1 MNKVRSSAKTPR
13 WVCSEC
19 GMGSSRKDT
28 VLRHMTLHPGDGI
41 LVSYMQYLTG
51 VHDGTYS
58 EPTYP
63 FQTTRASSRKKN
75 IEFARRHGII
85 IPLSQLINTDG
96 LHRAD
101 RFIGDVIAGYHE
113 RDALRIMGA
122 RYLGQDR
129 ALKEIISGS
138 KHDPSFPKV
147 RGFKGSVCPKC
158 LGICISEYLQDA
170 GAIRLR
176 VREHKC
182 ILKHWID
189 VPGQF
194 RTNEVSKYQL
204 IDRLHNNE
212 LLEVM
217 LSLISQIEKQTA
229 LQATIFFDR
238 IGAKDIEVVTS
249 PVVLNSS
256 VFDPNSTWTIQI
268 LEKLKDGHLPDR
280 STISDFLGL
289 SGMSTF
295 VTIETRNM
303 PGFSRSCNTGI
314 TFE

>member
-1 MNKVRSSAKTPR
+1 
-13 WVCSEC
+13 
-19 GMGSSRKDT
+19 
-28 VLRHMTLHPGDGI
+28 
-41 LVSYMQYLTG
+41 
-51 VHDGTYS
+51 
-58 EPTYP
+58 
-63 FQTTRASSRKKN
+63 
-75 IEFARRHGII
+75 
-85 IPLSQLINTDG
+85 
-96 LHRAD
+96 
-101 RFIGDVIAGYHE
+101 
-113 RDALRIMGA
+113 
-122 RYLGQDR
+122 
-129 ALKEIISGS
+129 
-138 KHDPSFPKV
+138 
-147 RGFKGSVCPKC
+147 
-158 LGICISEYLQDA
+158 
-170 GAIRLR
+170 
-176 VREHKC
+176 
-182 ILKHWID
+182 
-189 VPGQF
+189 
-194 RTNEVSKYQL
+194 
-204 IDRLHNNE
+204 
-212 LLEVM
+212 M